1 MDRLKEKQIII
12 RVNGEKNGKEQM
24 DRIFNL
30 LEYMKRNILEMRN
43 YVNRGGGGGRGHGS
57 FK

>member
-43 YVNRGGGGGRGHGS
+43 YVNRGGGGRGHGS